1 MHKLKSAESQAN
13 LQKSAILP
21 YFAPEDF
28 LEGRRNSVLF
38 WLFCWTKTSAKTAEK
53 ETFIVYVQVVTP
65 RMASLFSLCSN
76 IQGGRK
82 RFCLLGCFLSCQT

>member
-28 LEGRRNSVLF
+28 LEGRRNSVIFDSSVEQKHLQKLQKRKPLLF
-38 WLFCWTKTSAKTAEK
+38 MFK
-53 ETFIVYVQVVTP
+53 
-65 RMASLFSLCSN
+65 
-76 IQGGRK
+76 
-82 RFCLLGCFLSCQT
+82 